1 LTKARERWLIS
12 ATPGHV
18 AVRRHEIGR
27 GPKALPDAE
36 TLEPQ
41 RGDGDLVTRLLAES
55 TDERRK

>member
-1 LTKARERWLIS
+1 MS
-12 ATPGHV
+12 AKPGHV
-18 AVRRHEIGR
+18 AVRGHEIGR